1 MSLDVPWLIVSAD
14 EPAEVKG
21 ECALTKAGH
30 VQKHGNDPVVFHG
43 ENMCVAFPM
52 RIERLEGQMAFARVG
67 TIESRISVHLVDKV
81 KKGDYVL
88 VHAGMAIEKID
99 PQRAREILGLIQEL
113 GRKTDER
120 AAGGRE
126 P

>member
-1 MSLDVPWLIVSAD
+1 
-14 EPAEVKG
+14 
-21 ECALTKAGH
+21 
-30 VQKHGNDPVVFHG
+30 
-43 ENMCVAFPM
+43 MCVAFPM

-67 TIESRISVHLVDKV
+67 TIESRISVHLIEKV

-99 PQRAREILGLIQEL
+99 PARAREILELIQEL
-113 GRKTDER
+113 GQKTDGQAPGR
-120 AAGGRE
+120 RE